1 MKSVDQMNTFQ
12 TSSHIRNQVR
22 YLICLLGIG
31 GGLFIAGIVPLR
43 AGVSEG
49 VAAQRSFLLSR
60 WGLQRSTTQSPQ
72 PGPVSPAV
80 NQNSPLYT
88 FIFGLIDYPRSQ
100 TGLADGINDHG
111 QIVGGYNNTN
121 LEIYTA
127 DHGFELKGDRYSTI
141 DYPGASQTE
150 LIGINKHSQV
160 VGAFSDSSGNI
171 HGFTLASGTFTQ
183 LDYPSASETVATGI
197 NRSGTIVGIYVI
209 GSMLNGYVL
218 TGGTYTSIAVPG
230 ALYTYLSGINNHG
243 VIVGYYIDLSGNSH
257 GFTWNTGT
265 ITTIDYGNGYPNT
278 YLAGITDSGVI
289 VGGYGSILII
299 NSIEYIWEHGFLY
312 SGGTFSTFDAP
323 FCDVQ
328 VTQPFGINNNGE
340 IVGAYVDSQG
350 MLYGFYLKA
359 Q

>member
-1 MKSVDQMNTFQ
+1 VRPFYCRNRPAARGRFGGSRPAKIAPAITLGTPKEHNAIDTTGGCTF
-12 TSSHIRNQVR
+12 
-22 YLICLLGIG
+22 
-31 GGLFIAGIVPLR
+31 
-43 AGVSEG
+43 
-49 VAAQRSFLLSR
+49 SR
-60 WGLQRSTTQSPQ
+60 EP
-72 PGPVSPAV
+72 
-80 NQNSPLYT
+80 NSPLYT
-88 FIFGLIDYPRSQ
+88 FTFGLIDYPRSQ
-100 TGLADGINDHG
+100 MGLANGINDHG

-127 DHGFELKGDRYSTI
+127 DHGLKLKGDSYSTI
-141 DYPGASQTE
+141 DYPGATQTE
-150 LIGINKHSQV
+150 LIGINKHGQV

-183 LDYPSASETVATGI
+183 LDYPGASETVALGI
-197 NRSGTIVGIYVI
+197 NGSGTIVGIYVI

-243 VIVGYYIDLSGNSH
+243 VIAGYTVDASMNIH
-257 GFTWNTGT
+257 GFTWDSGT

-289 VGGYGSILII
+289 VGGYGSWITI
-299 NSIEYIWEHGFLY
+299 NSIEYPCEHGFLY
-312 SGGTFSTFDAP
+312 SGGIFSTFDVP
-323 FCDVQ
+323 FGDVQ
-328 VTQPFGINNNGE
+328 VTQPFGINNNDE
-340 IVGAYVDSQG
+340 IVGGYVDGQG